1 MDMKVYTGEI
11 SPHLKPNTKVSLS
24 FFFFPLNTLIITLLM
39 WSQRKSTYC
48 TSLHPEMI
56 VSPLPVRISC
66 LWPCYSRD
74 RQPPAG
80 FLPWSTAGQAAL
92 IPLHTPPISV
102 PPTIPGG
109 TDSPE
114 RNRKEG
120 EVREKL
126 PSLTRCWRKAM
137 TVLFSLTQER
147 NKIMS
152 VIIPVA
158 GEGLDPGQS
167 GHAHLL
173 GMHQPIREE
182 SKWATI
188 RNDFAFCGVSEHT
201 TSPL

>member
-1 MDMKVYTGEI
+1 MTGISICGTDCQALQVMDMKVYTGEI

-102 PPTIPGG
+102 PPTIPDG

-120 EVREKL
+120 EVR
-126 PSLTRCWRKAM
+126 RKITFVNTMLAKSNDRV
-137 TVLFSLTQER
+137 VL
-147 NKIMS
+147 
-152 VIIPVA
+152 V
-158 GEGLDPGQS
+158 DPG
-167 GHAHLL
+167 A
-173 GMHQPIREE
+173 
-182 SKWATI
+182 K
-188 RNDFAFCGVSEHT
+188 
-201 TSPL
+201 